1 MKNEITVLTEKQLEI
16 ACPMAGQ
23 LPEIAKENGL
33 DGFFIQYEEGILGA
47 GNTGNKD
54 GIYFVIFRDE
64 DCKFE
69 FQRMMIDPSKKD
81 EIKELIANIDE
92 EGDTLNTKY
101 CLRPM
106 NELTRENTFMN
117 YNRCVRAIHDL
128 SAVKYAY
135 GECGFRP
142 PEYVA
147 IETIYAINNFLDKRF
162 APNIP
167 EDLKRVQEEGMKK
180 FIRNS
185 VKRYEKNKPVR
196 FRTLRPH
203 MVRQDYFI
211 KNGIS
216 CVNCGYSE
224 KFLKYLKTR
233 WDECP
238 DFVMYQEKTPY
249 EVYSDK
255 SKLSKSVLD
264 KFPELATFWSDL
276 KGYRMYRVSYPA
288 AFEEQ
293 MHSWMFDYMAKERE
307 NWEFVVPLEQLDK
320 NYELRMIEIDDGDIH
335 NWISLCEYNKVN
347 CAINHGE
354 MGEVKDTRTFSFI
367 YSAKD
372 QAMVSAIQNRLS
384 RELSE
389 FRPTPE
395 ELQRFG
401 EEGIRKLN
409 EKDRAYAAKMAKK
422 RERRLFCRKSTLEQ
436 EKPVERP
443 LASSEK
449 VHPESNIIMEDF
461 VKSKAEAERRG
472 FADDKEDYFREG
484 PWKKNGYERGSG
496 DYDF

>member
-1 MKNEITVLTEKQLEI
+1 MKNEITVLTEKQLEV

-33 DGFFIQYEEGILGA
+33 DGFFIQYEEGKLGV
-47 GNTGNKD
+47 GNTCNRD

-69 FQRMMIDPSKKD
+69 FQRMMIDPTKRD
-81 EIKELIANIDE
+81 ELNELIDNIDE

-101 CLRPM
+101 CIRPM
-106 NELTRENTFMN
+106 NTLTRENSFMT
-117 YNRCVRAIHDL
+117 YTRCVRAIHDL
-128 SAVKYAY
+128 AAVKSAY
-135 GECGFRP
+135 GECGYRP
-142 PEYVA
+142 PEHVA
-147 IETIYAINNFLDKRF
+147 IETVYAINNFIDKRF

-167 EDLKRVQEEGMKK
+167 PDLKKAQEEGMKK
-180 FIRNS
+180 FIKAS

-196 FRTLRPH
+196 FRTLKPH

-211 KNGIS
+211 KNGVS

-238 DFVMYQEKTPY
+238 DFVMYKEKVPY
-249 EVYSDK
+249 EVYADH
-255 SKLSKSVLD
+255 SKAPKWVLD
-264 KFPELATFWSDL
+264 KFPELSQFWGDL

-307 NWEFVVPLEQLDK
+307 NWEFVVPLEKLDK
-320 NYELRMIEIDDGDIH
+320 SYELRLIEIDDADIH
-335 NWISLCEYNKVN
+335 NWISLCEHNKVN

-354 MGEVKDTRTFSFI
+354 MGEVKDSRTFSFI

-372 QAMVSAIQNRLS
+372 QAMVSAIQNRLA

-389 FRPTPE
+389 FRPIPE
-395 ELQRFG
+395 ELERFG
-401 EEGIRKLN
+401 EEGIRKLD
-409 EKDRAYAAKMAKK
+409 EKDRAYAARMAKK
-422 RERRLFCRKSTLEQ
+422 RERRLFVKKDTKTREIVQ
-436 EKPVERP
+436 DKPVT
-443 LASSEK
+443 SSERAL
-449 VHPESNIIMEDF
+449 PGTNLIMEDF
-461 VKSKAEAERRG
+461 VRSKAEEERRG
-472 FADDKEDYFREG
+472 FVDNDKFARES
-484 PWKKNGYERGSG
+484 PWKKYGYERGSS
-496 DYDF
+496 DHDI